1 MSSQK
6 KLNKLE
12 NKFNLIIFGMIKHMS
27 NYHNDTKVKLISSIA
42 EKIILNKPEEPIACF
57 LLHIYKND
65 EYRINILNENDSFF
79 MNYDINGIENANMIK
94 HIFEF
99 KSVWKNIDNETK
111 TYIKRAMKA
120 LVLISQ
126 KYVLSI

>member
-6 KLNKLE
+6 KLSKLE
-12 NKFNLIIFGMIKHMS
+12 NKFNLIVIGMIKHMA

-42 EKIILNKPEEPIACF
+42 EKIILNKPEEPITCF
-57 LLHIYKND
+57 LIHIYKND

-79 MNYDINGIENANMIK
+79 MNYDINCIENTNMMK

-99 KSVWKNIDNETK
+99 KSVWKKIDNETK
-111 TYIKRAMKA
+111 TYIKRAMRA

>member
-1 MSSQK
+1 MSDKK
-6 KLNKLE
+6 KLSKLE
-12 NKFNLIIFGMIKHMS
+12 NKFNLIIIGMIKHMS
-27 NYHNDTKVKLISSIA
+27 NYHNDTKVKLISGIA
-42 EKIILNKPEEPIACF
+42 EKIIQNKPEEPISCF

-65 EYRINILNENDSFF
+65 DYRTNILNENDSFF
-79 MNYDINGIENANMIK
+79 MNYDINSVKNTNMLG
-94 HIFEF
+94 HILEF
-99 KSVWKNIDNETK
+99 KSIWKKIDNETK